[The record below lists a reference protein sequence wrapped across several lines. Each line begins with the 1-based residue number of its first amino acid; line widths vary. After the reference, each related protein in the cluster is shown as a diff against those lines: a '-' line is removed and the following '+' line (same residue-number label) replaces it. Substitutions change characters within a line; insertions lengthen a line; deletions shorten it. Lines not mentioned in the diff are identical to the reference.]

1 MQLIGNLWTD
11 FVESL
16 VISDSMSSK
25 CSMIILVINCLNWQK
40 EKKKRK
46 KKREYLEELLVL
58 FNGSFTKYSAKTYLE

>member
-25 CSMIILVINCLNWQK
+25 CSMIILLINCLNWQK
-40 EKKKRK
+40 EKKKK
-46 KKREYLEELLVL
+46 QEYLEELLVL
-58 FNGSFTKYSAKTYLE
+58 FNGSFTKYSAKNYLE